1 MDFETFSTTWDDIE
15 DIFTEENHEE
25 DNPTAP
31 IQLINAKSNP
41 LQTLYLEYTDDLPE
55 YPRSDMNGYSYVV
68 AVNDRSQEEAE
79 SLVQDIQYSRASAR
93 GVKKNINSTFLN
105 CSVKK
110 WIWKCSGALVCEYL
124 KPSLRTLYHTSL
136 DEVAWAEIQNI
147 RKNIDLVENDI
158 QKRNAYSFYRS
169 QKAFFQK
176 GHACLETLPSCTPRF
191 KRHFY
196 PDVNGDYH
204 PYIGCVNA
212 SSSFLQKHY
221 YTSVKGYTSMDLYF
235 LEQLFNESIL
245 PSQEECGVIEPLT
258 SRRKYCDF
266 DHVQGPGKLEHI
278 QCGVIF
284 TALVPVDI
292 QSCPFIVFTSH
303 GIHQHPPPPPHKP
316 PELILRGVERIIKQM
331 RNPSL
336 TLAQFLR
343 SPELEAFCQQ
353 YNASTPAEI
362 HASLSNTDRISA
374 IIQKQRLLSYPAGQ
388 NFNGV
393 IYLYNTNP
401 FIKEY
406 IQEKYCDPNGTMILC
421 GFKEQIRLLSTL
433 TSFEVDM
440 SYKRIRQ
447 KGMNEVVF
455 ATYLP
460 EHGKIITL
468 LRVFTDQETTEGYY
482 LLFTRVFTLVQ
493 RMTGQSVEFNS
504 IHSNGIYGI
513 IVDMDT
519 KQYTGLGQYLQ
530 EIDPL
535 HRPILWQLQGIIIFC
550 RVHFFRTITEAVG
563 STNKSSG
570 VWSRMAGL
578 IDCKSEDDYDHLCNL
593 LIEHENEKVQAWA
606 AHKKSPVI
614 KAGLN
619 KYCSSIPVYIYDSIR
634 NHTNSAEQSHHK
646 ANAAGRWLTLTAA
659 IQNSAK
665 LDRQDILQY
674 INRTDFNIHH
684 SYRTA
689 NMETNYLRHM
699 AREVSRKRRRSSTC
713 FSSSSEP
720 ELGQRRSCS
729 QPQGRGSSRSISSQS
744 LRRVSSQNILS
755 FEQQRQN
762 IELRELELQLKEKE
776 ERVREKQLQNEEKE
790 LELMERRARLQ
801 NVNSEML

>member
-1 MDFETFSTTWDDIE
+1 MRWHGQKYR
-15 DIFTEENHEE
+15 IFVR
-25 DNPTAP
+25 
-31 IQLINAKSNP
+31 ILI
-41 LQTLYLEYTDDLPE
+41 
-55 YPRSDMNGYSYVV
+55 
-68 AVNDRSQEEAE
+68 
-79 SLVQDIQYSRASAR
+79 
-93 GVKKNINSTFLN
+93 FL
-105 CSVKK
+105 
-110 WIWKCSGALVCEYL
+110 
-124 KPSLRTLYHTSL
+124 
-136 DEVAWAEIQNI
+136 
-147 RKNIDLVENDI
+147 
-158 QKRNAYSFYRS
+158 YRS

-176 GHACLETLPSCTPRF
+176 GHACLETLPSCAPKF

-196 PDVNGDYH
+196 PDVNGDHH

-221 YTSVKGYTSMDLYF
+221 YTSVKGYTSMDLEF

-258 SRRKYCDF
+258 SRRKYCVD
-266 DHVQGPGKLEHI
+266 VQN
-278 QCGVIF
+278 
-284 TALVPVDI
+284 
-292 QSCPFIVFTSH
+292 CPFIVFTSH

-343 SPELEAFCQQ
+343 SPELEALCQQ

-362 HASLSNTDRISA
+362 HASFSNTDRISA

-388 NFNGV
+388 SFNGV

-433 TSFEVDM
+433 TSFEL
-440 SYKRIRQ
+440 I
-447 KGMNEVVF
+447 F
-455 ATYLP
+455 
-460 EHGKIITL
+460 ITL
-468 LRVFTDQETTEGYY
+468 LRAFTNQETTEGYY

-493 RMTGQSVEFNS
+493 RMTGQPVEFNS

-563 STNKSSG
+563 SANKSSG

-578 IDCKSEDDYDHLCNL
+578 IDCKSEDDYDQLCNL
-593 LIEHENEKVQAWA
+593 LIEPENEKVQAWA

-619 KYCSSIPVYIYDSIR
+619 KHCSNIPVYIYDSIR

-699 AREVSRKRRRSSTC
+699 AREVSRKRRRSSTY

-720 ELGQRRSCS
+720 ELGQGRSRS
-729 QPQGRGSSRSISSQS
+729 QPRGRGSSR
-744 LRRVSSQNILS
+744 
-755 FEQQRQN
+755 
-762 IELRELELQLKEKE
+762 
-776 ERVREKQLQNEEKE
+776 
-790 LELMERRARLQ
+790 
-801 NVNSEML
+801 